1 MWEYLPPLPSGVKW
15 HMFCIIND
23 FFSSQQRYYHPRRP
37 SGSQSGRKRP
47 GTVKFA
53 KETPGTDSHRTI
65 SKTSSRCLLLIGHKK
80 CFVSL
85 CPVGEQFILP
95 QKIFN
100 FVHSKTLFSALVMRY
115 GSENGKQM
123 QVTIIKI
130 TESKEN
136 KSIHRLAVSGSTGPG
151 GEGALHI

>member
-1 MWEYLPPLPSGVKW
+1 M
-15 HMFCIIND
+15 I
-23 FFSSQQRYYHPRRP
+23 FFLASKDIPILGDPRAVSRV
-37 SGSQSGRKRP
+37 GKGRGR
-47 GTVKFA
+47 KFA

-65 SKTSSRCLLLIGHKK
+65 SKTSSRCLLLIGRKK

-85 CPVGEQFILP
+85 CPIGEQFILP

-151 GEGALHI
+151 GGGGGRGAGALHI